1 LEPTYEDLPTN
12 ESEITIQELFVTV
25 GLMLLGINAMVGTAL
40 LGMGTLFFGD
50 FTKPVRRYIGKLF
63 KEVLKS
69 IDREDPFGSLS
80 SSLIEDQFETVI
92 NV

>member
-1 LEPTYEDLPTN
+1 V
-12 ESEITIQELFVTV
+12 QELLVTV

-50 FTKPVRRYIGKLF
+50 FTKPVRRLIGRLF
-63 KEVLKS
+63 KVVLKS
-69 IDREDPFGSLS
+69 IDREDPFISLS
-80 SSLIEDQFETVI
+80 SRLIEDQFESVI